1 MTSSKKT
8 ELPFRKSSKKLTT
21 IASLLRFK
29 KTSLDRPYRKVQ
41 IFSLMIVQIS
51 ELDLDLAIM
60 FIKI

>member
-1 MTSSKKT
+1 M
-8 ELPFRKSSKKLTT
+8 
-21 IASLLRFK
+21 IACLLRFK
-29 KTSLDRPYRKVQ
+29 WTSLDRPFGKVQ